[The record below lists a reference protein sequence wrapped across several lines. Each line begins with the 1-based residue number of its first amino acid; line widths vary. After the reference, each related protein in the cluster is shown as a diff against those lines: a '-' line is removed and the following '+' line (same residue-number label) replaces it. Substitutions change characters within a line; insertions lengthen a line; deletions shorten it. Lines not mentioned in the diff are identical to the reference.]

1 MKGWI
6 KRGNGSWGI
15 IDQCLVWLKESKKEN
30 KLLKEEVREL
40 KEKAQNTNK
49 VPKEV
54 DETIANFMVRLEEAK
69 KDWRSSRWTTRRK
82 SKGKREFGG

>member
-1 MKGWI
+1 MEIDTKEI
-6 KRGNGSWGI
+6 PTNHEGS
-15 IDQCLVWLKESKKEN
+15 ESKGEMDLEEELISSLCDLRKSRKKN

-54 DETIANFMVRLEEAK
+54 DQTIVNLMEQLE
-69 KDWRSSRWTTRRK
+69 
-82 SKGKREFGG
+82 